1 MNESKAIESMEL
13 CIRGIRTWVW
23 MDKLKLKLKLNDDKT
38 ELMIIGSRQQLE
50 KVSVAELSVGDTGV
64 ASASTTRLLV

>member
-13 CIRGIRTWVW
+13 FIRGIRTRVW
-23 MDKLKLKLKLNDDKT
+23 MDKLKLNDDKT

-50 KVSVAELSVGDTGV
+50 KVSVAELSVGDTSV
-64 ASASTTRLLV
+64 ASACTTRLLV

>member
-1 MNESKAIESMEL
+1 M
-13 CIRGIRTWVW
+13 W
-23 MDKLKLKLKLNDDKT
+23 MDKLKLNDDKT

-64 ASASTTRLLV
+64 ASASITGLLV

>member
-1 MNESKAIESMEL
+1 MEL

-23 MDKLKLKLKLNDDKT
+23 MDKLKLNDDNT
-38 ELMIIGSRQQLE
+38 ELVIIGSRQQLE
-50 KVSVAELSVGDTGV
+50 NVSVAELSVGDTSV